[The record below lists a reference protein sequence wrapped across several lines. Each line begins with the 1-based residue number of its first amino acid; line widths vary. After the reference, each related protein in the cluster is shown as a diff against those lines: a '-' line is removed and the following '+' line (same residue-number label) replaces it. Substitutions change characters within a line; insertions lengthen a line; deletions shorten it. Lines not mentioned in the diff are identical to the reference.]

1 LWPAEQDVSFWPAL
15 HIGAYPDET
24 FPSPFT
30 KPLHFGPRSETTLD
44 RLLLLASSS
53 HAAFAGILFVDRA
66 AKRTLGH
73 QSGTHDQVRVSSR

>member
-30 KPLHFGPRSETTLD
+30 KPLHFGPGSETTLD

-53 HAAFAGILFVDRA
+53 HAASADIFLLIERQSARWVIRA
-66 AKRTLGH
+66 VLMTK
-73 QSGTHDQVRVSSR
+73 